1 MNPPVLLVMAA
12 GMGSRYGGPKQV
24 DPMGPTGQVILDYSV
39 YDAYRAGFRSV
50 IFVIKPDMEADFREK
65 VGDRIARRMDVQYV
79 YQLPNDLPE
88 GYRYPQG
95 RVKPWGTAHAV
106 LAARKLIHGPFAV
119 INADDYYGP
128 EGLEKIYR
136 FLTRQPEGYGYA
148 MVGYRLENT
157 VTEYG
162 AVARGVCLESA
173 AGQLLDIQERTRIEK
188 GPDGPRFTEDGGK
201 TWQTLP
207 GDTVVS
213 MNLWGFTETYLQ
225 EAWARFPAFLEQT
238 LRDNPL
244 KGEYY
249 LPSVVGQLLS
259 EGRATVQVLHSDD
272 TWFGVT
278 YPEDKERV
286 KAAILRMTQAG
297 QYPELF

>member
-1 MNPPVLLVMAA
+1 
-12 GMGSRYGGPKQV
+12 
-24 DPMGPTGQVILDYSV
+24 
-39 YDAYRAGFRSV
+39 
-50 IFVIKPDMEADFREK
+50 
-65 VGDRIARRMDVQYV
+65 
-79 YQLPNDLPE
+79 
-88 GYRYPQG
+88 
-95 RVKPWGTAHAV
+95 
-106 LAARKLIHGPFAV
+106 
-119 INADDYYGP
+119 
-128 EGLEKIYR
+128 
-136 FLTRQPEGYGYA
+136 
-148 MVGYRLENT
+148 
-157 VTEYG
+157 
-162 AVARGVCLESA
+162 
-173 AGQLLDIQERTRIEK
+173 
-188 GPDGPRFTEDGGK
+188 
-201 TWQTLP
+201 
-207 GDTVVS
+207 

-297 QYPELF
+297 QYPESF